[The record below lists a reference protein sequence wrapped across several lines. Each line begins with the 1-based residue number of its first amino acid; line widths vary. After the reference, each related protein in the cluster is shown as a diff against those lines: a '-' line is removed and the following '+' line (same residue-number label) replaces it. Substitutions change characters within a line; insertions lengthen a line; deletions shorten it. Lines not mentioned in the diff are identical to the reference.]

1 MAEIRVIFG
10 EAIAEIVADCG
21 CRGYNACGKEASM
34 APVASVKD
42 NDIEAAA
49 AMDNVDRAAKHLQDL
64 AGIATGDVASH
75 YLNEE
80 KWAGADRTARVK
92 LLQEWLKAEVLY
104 EE

>member
-1 MAEIRVIFG
+1 M
-10 EAIAEIVADCG
+10 
-21 CRGYNACGKEASM
+21 NA
-34 APVASVKD
+34 
-42 NDIEAAA
+42 NDIAAAA
-49 AMDNVDRAAKHLQDL
+49 AMDNVDQAAKHLQDI
-64 AGIATGDVASH
+64 AGITTGDVASHH

>member
-1 MAEIRVIFG
+1 
-10 EAIAEIVADCG
+10 
-21 CRGYNACGKEASM
+21 M

-42 NDIEAAA
+42 DDIEAAA

>member
-1 MAEIRVIFG
+1 
-10 EAIAEIVADCG
+10 
-21 CRGYNACGKEASM
+21 M

-80 KWAGADRTARVK
+80 KLTGMAPTANR
-92 LLQEWLKAEVLY
+92 LY
-104 EE
+104 SRSDTR

>member
-1 MAEIRVIFG
+1 MA
-10 EAIAEIVADCG
+10 VAL
-21 CRGYNACGKEASM
+21 
-34 APVASVKD
+34 VKD

-49 AMDNVDRAAKHLQDL
+49 AMDNVDRAAKHLQDI
-64 AGIATGDVASH
+64 AGIMTGDVASH

-80 KWAGADRTARVK
+80 KWAGANRTARIK

>member
-1 MAEIRVIFG
+1 
-10 EAIAEIVADCG
+10 
-21 CRGYNACGKEASM
+21 M

-49 AMDNVDRAAKHLQDL
+49 AMDDVDRAAKHLQDR
-64 AGIATGDVASH
+64 ASIATGDVAPH

-80 KWAGADRTARVK
+80 KWAGANRTARIK

>member
-1 MAEIRVIFG
+1 MAVT
-10 EAIAEIVADCG
+10 
-21 CRGYNACGKEASM
+21 SL
-34 APVASVKD
+34 KD
-42 NDIEAAA
+42 KDIEAAA
-49 AMDNVDRAAKHLQDL
+49 EMDNVDRAAKHLQDI
-64 AGIATGDVASH
+64 AGITTGDVASH

>member
-1 MAEIRVIFG
+1 V
-10 EAIAEIVADCG
+10 
-21 CRGYNACGKEASM
+21 NA
-34 APVASVKD
+34 
-42 NDIEAAA
+42 NDIAAAA
-49 AMDNVDRAAKHLQDL
+49 AMDNVDQAAKNLQDI
-64 AGIATGDVASH
+64 AGITTGDVASH